1 MKRLILHWTLVC
13 CLALPRIS
21 PAETTIGTSPADKSG
36 KPLNF
41 DFESGTLQDW
51 IAEGVA
57 FSKQPVKGNTVS
69 DRRSDMKSQH
79 QGEYWVGT
87 FELGGD
93 QPQGTLTSAPF
104 KITQPFASFLFAG
117 GSHEDTRVEL
127 VRADTQKVVFKTSGY
142 DSENLRPVVVDLRE
156 HQGKEIFIRLVDRE
170 SGGWGHVNFDDF
182 KLHAQRPKFDNELDA
197 ARLAKQNEMPPP
209 DLVKFSGLTAEEAA
223 KAITMPPGF
232 KATLFAGEPDVQQ
245 PIAFSIDD
253 RGRLWVAEGF
263 TYPIR
268 VGHPPETA
276 SKSSDPTPEQLKDIL
291 NGKDRIIVL
300 EDTDGDGRFNK
311 RTVFM
316 EKLNL
321 VSGIEI
327 GFGGIWIG
335 AAPYLMFVPVND
347 WDDPKP
353 AGNPKILLDGWDYK
367 RDTHETLNTFTWG
380 PDGWLYGCHGVF
392 CPSLVGKPGA
402 PESERQWMD
411 AGVWRYHPTKHIF
424 EVFAEGTSNPWG
436 VDFDE
441 RGQCWIEACVIPH
454 LFHMVQGGRYHRQGG
469 EHFAIN
475 LEETARNEKHRER
488 GSRKP
493 IFPYVYED
501 IKTVA
506 DHVHYAGN
514 KGPHAGNARS
524 GAVGGG
530 HAHAGLMV
538 YQGTNWPAEF
548 CGKLYMNNI
557 HGARINMDN
566 PERAGSGFI
575 GRHGPDIINFNDKWS
590 QVLNMLQGPD
600 GSVYMIDW
608 YDKNECHHNDPNG
621 HDRSNGRIFKISY
634 GDVKSS
640 PVDLQKNSDEELIRL
655 VGSKNEWMS
664 RHARR
669 ILHERTSV
677 WVARYSTLSFTSVY
691 TAELEQVTSRLDS
704 FISKLNESFKS
715 APDTRTRLRYLW
727 VTPTVAPLSSSMFSQ
742 YRKSNDEWVR
752 AWAIRD
758 LSEAVR
764 LSRKESMLHKE
775 SLGELVQLARE
786 DKSPVVRLYLA
797 SAMQRLPVD
806 DRWEVIEALSQHA
819 EDANDHNIPLM
830 VWYAAEPL
838 PTKDL
843 NRAFALAEKSKLPK
857 LLEFTVRRTAALNTP
872 DAFAAIT
879 KTLDRVS
886 DDGKRL
892 NILNGLS
899 AALRGQRSVAM
910 PQGWESVEAKFSSS
924 ANAEI
929 RSQVQALS
937 LTFGSTGALASLK
950 KTLADPSAELN
961 ARRTALDSLLQARP
975 ADLPPILQ
983 GLLRD
988 SNLRAPALRALAS
1001 FDDPQTPAAI
1011 LSVYPSLNTTEK
1023 RDALNSLAS
1032 RAAYA
1037 KSLLTA
1043 VEQKQIAS
1051 TEITAEMVRQLRNL
1065 KNPEIDELLTK
1076 VWGVARDSSA
1086 DKQQEIEKYRNIY
1099 RAGGSQPGDALRGRV
1114 VFAKVCAQCHTLFD
1128 SGGKVGP
1135 DLTGSNRGDLDYIL
1149 QNIVDPNAVIPN
1161 EYRSSTVETKDDRVL
1176 TGLIKEQTEQ
1186 TITVV
1191 TANETVVLPRNE
1203 IQAIQESQLSMM
1215 PEALLAPL
1223 NDQEVRDLVYYLR
1236 QPGQAQLLVTPET
1249 IGFFFNGKDLSNWD
1263 GDTELWQVENGEI
1276 VGKTAA
1282 GLKHNAFL
1290 MSQLVLGDFR
1300 LVCKVK
1306 LTPNSENSGI
1316 QFRSEPH
1323 GEFEMKGLQADIGKG
1338 WWGKL
1343 YEENGRALLWDKPG
1357 DAHVKLEDWNT
1368 YEVVAVGSRIRTAIN
1383 GKLCVD
1389 LDDPQISR
1397 RGIIGLQVHSGGPLE
1412 IRFKDLQLELDP
1424 KLEISTASRD

>member
-1 MKRLILHWTLVC
+1 MKRLLLGCALVG
-13 CLALPRIS
+13 CLAIS
-21 PAETTIGTSPADKSG
+21 ELGAAETSPGVCPTDKNG

-41 DFESGTLQDW
+41 DFEAGTLKDW
-51 IAEGVA
+51 TADGSA
-57 FSKQPVKGNTVS
+57 FARQPVKGDIVAL
-69 DRRSDMKSQH
+69 RRSDMKSQH
-79 QGEYWVGT
+79 EGDYWVGS
-87 FELGGD
+87 FEVSGD

-104 KITQPFASFLFAG
+104 KLTQPFASFLVAG
-117 GSHEDTRVEL
+117 GSHENTRVEL
-127 VRADTQKVVFKTSGY
+127 VRTDTQKVVFKTSGY
-142 DSENLRPVVVDLRE
+142 ESENLRPVVADLRE
-156 HQGKEIFIRLVDRE
+156 HLGQEIFIRVVDQE
-170 SGGWGHVNFDDF
+170 NGHWGHINFDNF
-182 KLHAQRPKFDNELDA
+182 KLHAQRPRFANELDPA
-197 ARLAKQNEMPPP
+197 KLAKQNEMPPP
-209 DLVKFSGLTAEEAA
+209 DLVKFAGLSAEEAA

-245 PIAFSIDD
+245 PIGFAIDD

-268 VGHPPETA
+268 VGQPPEVR
-276 SKSSDPTPEQLKDIL
+276 SQTPEPTADQLKDIF

-300 EDTDGDGRFNK
+300 EDTEGDGKFNK

-316 EKLNL
+316 ENLNL

-335 AAPYLMFVPVND
+335 AAPYLMHVPVTD

-402 PESERQWMD
+402 PESKRQWVD
-411 AGVWRYHPTKHIF
+411 AAVWRYHPTKHVF

-469 EHFAIN
+469 EHYAIN
-475 LEETARNEKHRER
+475 LDETARNEKHRER

-530 HAHAGLMV
+530 HAHAGLMI
-538 YQGTNWPAEF
+538 YQGDNWPEQYR
-548 CGKLYMNNI
+548 GKIFMNNI
-557 HGARINMDN
+557 HGARINMDI
-566 PERAGSGFI
+566 PERAGSGFV
-575 GRHGPDIINFNDKWS
+575 GRHGLDIINFNDKWS

-608 YDKNECHHNDPNG
+608 YDKNECHHNDTNG

-634 GDVKSS
+634 GEPGAQKR
-640 PVDLQKNSDEELIRL
+640 DLQKLGDEEL
-655 VGSKNEWMS
+655 VGLLLERNAWQA
-664 RHARR
+664 RHAQR
-669 ILHERTSV
+669 ILQERA
-677 WVARYSTLSFTSVY
+677 ARLGADAVRLLRGYVSGASALLKREKAPDDIIQLRALWTVSSIGSQGPEHLVN
-691 TAELEQVTSRLDS
+691 QVTNAS
-704 FISKLNESFKS
+704 E
-715 APDTRTRLRYLW
+715 YL
-727 VTPTVAPLSSSMFSQ
+727 
-742 YRKSNDEWVR
+742 R
-752 AWAIRD
+752 AWAIQLICED
-758 LSEAVR
+758 KKVSENA
-764 LSRKESMLHKE
+764 LKEFTR
-775 SLGELVQLARE
+775 LARE

-797 SAMQRLPVD
+797 SAMQRLPID
-806 DRWEVIEALSQHA
+806 DRWEIIEALSQRA
-819 EDANDHNIPLM
+819 EDAGDHNIPLM

-838 PTKDL
+838 PAKDF
-843 NRAFALAEKSKLPK
+843 NRALALAEKSKLPR
-857 LLEFTVRRTAALNTP
+857 LLEFTVRRAAALNTP
-872 DAFAAIT
+872 EAFAAIT
-879 KTLDRVS
+879 RTLDRAASVPPAS
-886 DDGKRL
+886 RRQDITQSPGEPPEARCL

-899 AALRGQRSVAM
+899 AALRGQRNVAM
-910 PQGWESVEAKFSSS
+910 PQGWESVEAKLSAS
-924 ANAEI
+924 ANSEI
-929 RSQVQALS
+929 RAQVQSLS
-937 LTFGSTGALASLK
+937 LTFGSTSALASLK
-950 KTLADPSAELN
+950 TTLTDPTADLS

-983 GLLRD
+983 NLLRD
-988 SNLRAPALRALAS
+988 SNLRAPCLRALAS
-1001 FDDPQTPAAI
+1001 FDDPQTSAAI
-1011 LSVYPSLNTTEK
+1011 LSVYPLLNTAEK

-1086 DKQQEIEKYRNIY
+1086 DKQQEIARYRGIY
-1099 RAGGSQPGDALRGRV
+1099 HAGGSQPGDALRGRV

-1203 IQAIQESQLSMM
+1203 IQSVQESQLSMM

-1236 QPGQAQLLVTPET
+1236 QPGQAQLLATPET
-1249 IGFFFNGKDLSNWD
+1249 ISFFFNGKDLSNWD
-1263 GDTELWQVENGEI
+1263 GDTELWKVENGEI
-1276 VGKTAA
+1276 VGRTTT

-1323 GEFEMKGLQADIGKG
+1323 GEYEMKGLQADVGKG

-1357 DAHVKLEDWNT
+1357 DGHVKLDDWNT
-1368 YEVVAVGSRIRTAIN
+1368 YEIVAVGSRVRTAIN

-1397 RGIIGLQVHSGGPLE
+1397 RGIIGLQVHSGGPME
-1412 IRFKDLQLELDP
+1412 IRFKDFQLELNP
-1424 KLEISTASRD
+1424 KLELTTASKN